1 MPYFRPSLWIAG
13 AACQGSGA
21 TVTVLDPSTG
31 GALAEFTGASAEDIG
46 RAEAAAAHGY
56 RIWRATPAIE
66 RERVLRLTAQAMR
79 ADRSRM
85 AALIVQENGKPMR
98 EALAEI
104 DAAADTFDFYAA
116 EARRSY
122 GRTIPARSPGA
133 RMATSREPVG
143 VVAAFSPWNFPA
155 INLVRKLAPALAAGC
170 AVIAKPAE
178 ETPAT
183 ALAIANH
190 LGQAGLPPG
199 ALNLL
204 FGDPAEIS
212 SALIASPVVRKVSF
226 TGSTAVGRQ
235 LAQQAGA
242 ALKRCTMELGGHAAA
257 IICADADPEA
267 AADLVAAAKFRNAGQ
282 SCNVASRF
290 YVHRSRYDRFVARL
304 AERARAIIV
313 GPGSDEASGMGPLSN
328 ARRLDAMSALV
339 SDAVRANARIVAGGS
354 APGRPGFYF
363 SPTVLAEVPASAA
376 IMRTEPFGPIAPVA
390 AFDDLDEALA
400 LANDSA
406 FALAGYVVT
415 DHAPTARR
423 LAQGLNAGAIG
434 VNTFTV
440 ALPEVP
446 FGGSDASGWGHEGG
460 PEGLEPYLLT
470 RFVHEA

>member
-1 MPYFRPSLWIAG
+1 MTYPRPSLWIAG
-13 AACQGSGA
+13 AACRGTGPTIA
-21 TVTVLDPSTG
+21 VLDPATG
-31 GALAEFTGASAEDIG
+31 GALAEFAGASADEIA

-56 RIWRATPAIE
+56 RIWRATPAPE

-79 ADRSRM
+79 ADRSPM

-122 GRTIPARSPGA
+122 GRTIPARSPGT

-204 FGDPAEIS
+204 FGDPAQIS
-212 SALIASPVVRKVSF
+212 SVLIASPVIRKVTF

-242 ALKRCTMELGGHAAA
+242 ALKRCTMELGGHAPT

-290 YVHRSRYDRFVARL
+290 YVHRSGYDRFLARL
-304 AERARAIIV
+304 AERARAIVV
-313 GPGSDEASGMGPLSN
+313 GPGSDDATGMGPLSN
-328 ARRLDAMSALV
+328 ARRLDAMSVLV
-339 SDAVRANARIVAGGS
+339 SDAAGANARVVAGGR
-354 APGRPGFYF
+354 PLERPGFYF

-376 IMRTEPFGPIAPVA
+376 VMRIEPFGPIAPVA

-446 FGGSDASGWGHEGG
+446 FGGSGASGWGHEGG